1 MGTDLAKPAM
11 DRVALLSLM
20 KPVSERCD
28 QQQEAQNAALISFEL
43 NIVSLKVGRFGWEQM
58 DPAFKDRLSDDWVDV
73 LRVFP
78 IAEVK
83 RGIGDCLEAF
93 PRVCP
98 TEQAVKAAIM
108 KRRAKAVAKTPKAI
122 PQQAPTADITDEDR
136 AERKEAAARIMAGAG
151 FRDMAADT
159 SKGE

>member
-1 MGTDLAKPAM
+1 MTSQKNLPAKPAM

-20 KPVSERCD
+20 KPVNERCD
-28 QQQEAQNAALISFEL
+28 PQQEAQNAALVAFEL

-122 PQQAPTADITDEDR
+122 PPPEPTNPETRDYK
-136 AERKEAAARIMAGAG
+136 AESDRIMAEVMG
-151 FRDMAADT
+151 RTAAAMV
-159 SKGE
+159 SKPRT

>member
-28 QQQEAQNAALISFEL
+28 QQQEAQNAALVAFEL

-73 LRVFP
+73 LRPFP

-83 RGIGDCLEAF
+83 RGIGDCLDAR
-93 PRVCP
+93 PRDCP

-108 KRRAKAVAKTPKAI
+108 KRRGLAVNKTPKPI
-122 PQQAPTADITDEDR
+122 PQQEAPSAVNDDDKAHR
-136 AERKEAAARIMAGAG
+136 AAVSAEMMAR
-151 FRDMAADT
+151 FK
-159 SKGE
+159 SE